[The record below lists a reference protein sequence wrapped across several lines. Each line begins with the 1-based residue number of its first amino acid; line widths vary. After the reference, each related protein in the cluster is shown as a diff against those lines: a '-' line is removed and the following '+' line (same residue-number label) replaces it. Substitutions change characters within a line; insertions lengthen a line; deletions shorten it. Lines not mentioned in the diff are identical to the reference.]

1 MAPNRKTRKVRRG
14 GGWFSKSRNVN
25 LKGSA
30 ANVQTAATKAMS
42 SVDGEAKD
50 GVKAKAQTAASQRA
64 DYKKINEK
72 IEQLITE
79 RRNALE
85 ELEKLEKEKKNLLNQ
100 EIRKEANLWVEA
112 EEKRQKQKEAKGK
125 GWFS

>member
-14 GGWFSKSRNVN
+14 GGWFGKSRNAN

-30 ANVQTAATKAMS
+30 ANVQTAATKAMQ

-50 GVKAKAQTAASQRA
+50 GVKSKAQVAVSQRS
-64 DYKKINEK
+64 DYKKIDQK
-72 IEQLITE
+72 IEKLITE

-100 EIRKEANLWVEA
+100 EIRKEANLWVEG
-112 EEKRQKQKEAKGK
+112 EEKRKKQKERK

>member
-1 MAPNRKTRKVRRG
+1 M
-14 GGWFSKSRNVN
+14 
-25 LKGSA
+25 
-30 ANVQTAATKAMS
+30 Q

-50 GVKAKAQTAASQRA
+50 GVKSKAQVAVSQRS
-64 DYKKINEK
+64 DYKKIDQK
-72 IEQLITE
+72 IEKLITE

-100 EIRKEANLWVEA
+100 EIRKEANLWVEG
-112 EEKRQKQKEAKGK
+112 EEKRKKQKERK

>member
-30 ANVQTAATKAMS
+30 ANVQTAASKAMQ

-50 GVKAKAQTAASQRA
+50 SVKAKAQAAVSQRA
-64 DYKKINEK
+64 DYKKLDDK
-72 IEQLITE
+72 IEKLITE

-100 EIRKEANLWVEA
+100 EIRKEANLWVEN
-112 EEKRQKQKEAKGK
+112 EERRKKEKQRK

>member
-1 MAPNRKTRKVRRG
+1 M
-14 GGWFSKSRNVN
+14 
-25 LKGSA
+25 
-30 ANVQTAATKAMS
+30 ANVQTAASKAMQ

-50 GVKAKAQTAASQRA
+50 GVKAKAQAAVSQRA
-64 DYKKINEK
+64 DYKKIDDK
-72 IEQLITE
+72 IEKLITE

-100 EIRKEANLWVEA
+100 EIRKEANLWVEG
-112 EEKRQKQKEAKGK
+112 EEKRKKQKERK